1 VPPRGNFAAEEAIL
15 SDAMSRSDSG
25 AATREAGLSPRARI
39 VAERFARFR
48 TPENGAFFDA
58 LAEHFRSLHDDPC
71 LDMNFEYAA
80 TANDRGR
87 ALAERI
93 EKHVHLP
100 ARRWRRPRVLD
111 VGCAYG
117 GPLVAFAERG
127 ARVTG
132 IDVNERLL
140 ALAQVNLRERGLDAH
155 LVRGDATAAH
165 PSFRSA
171 FDVVVAND
179 VVEHVPR
186 LEAFLR
192 NLASWLTPR
201 GAVYF
206 EIPNGACPDYVLRDG
221 HHRLFGITLLDFNDA
236 RDYYSRRVSYG
247 EYDTYNYLDFDGYA
261 RVFETC
267 GLSLTLLPETLEG
280 VSEEG
285 LRASLASLEAGREAG
300 LESVPAEQ
308 RSRVAEKLDAYLD
321 RVAAA
326 PPGPNRLRDF
336 GVGFWRALARR
347 RP

>member
-15 SDAMSRSDSG
+15 SGGMSRPDSRADAG
-25 AATREAGLSPRARI
+25 EAGLSPRARI

-48 TPENGAFFDA
+48 APENGAFFEA

-71 LDMNFEYAA
+71 LDLNFEYAV
-80 TANDRGR
+80 TANERGR
-87 ALAERI
+87 ALAERV
-93 EKHVHLP
+93 EKHVDLSGK
-100 ARRWRRPRVLD
+100 RWRRPRVLD

-140 ALAQVNLRERGLDAH
+140 ALAQVNLRERGLDAD
-155 LVRGDATAAH
+155 LVRGDATAPQ
-165 PSFRSA
+165 PSFRGA
-171 FDVVVAND
+171 FDVIVAND
-179 VVEHVPR
+179 VVEHVAS

-192 NLASWLTPR
+192 NLASWLTAR
-201 GAVYF
+201 GVVYL

-221 HHRLFGITLLDFNDA
+221 HHRLFGITLLDFENA
-236 RDYYSRRVSYG
+236 RDYYARRVSYG
-247 EYDTYNYLDFDGYA
+247 EYDTFNYLDFDGYSS
-261 RVFETC
+261 VFEAC
-267 GLSLTLLPETLEG
+267 GLSLTLLPDSLDG
-280 VSEEG
+280 VSEVT
-285 LRASLASLEAGREAG
+285 LAASLAALEAGREAG

-308 RSRVAEKLDAYLD
+308 RSRVAEKLDAYFG

-326 PPGPNRLRDF
+326 PSGPDRLRDY
-336 GVGFWRALARR
+336 GAGFWRALARR